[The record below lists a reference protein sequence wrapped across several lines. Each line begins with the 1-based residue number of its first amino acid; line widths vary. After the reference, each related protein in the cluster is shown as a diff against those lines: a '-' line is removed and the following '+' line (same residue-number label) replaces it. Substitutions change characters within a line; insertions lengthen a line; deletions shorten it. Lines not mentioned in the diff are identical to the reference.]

1 LSYAALL
8 YDLADNIAT
17 ITLNRPERMNALD
30 FTLLAELAQA
40 IEQAQADGA
49 RALVLTGAG
58 SAFCSGADLIGDGN
72 GMPDDLGDYLEQ
84 NYFPFVHALANS
96 NIPVISA
103 INGPAVGA
111 GLSVAL
117 AGDITVMARSS
128 YLLLAFANIGLVP
141 DAGATWLVAKSA
153 GRAKA
158 LEMALLGEKVSAEQA
173 RCMRAKPWTIRQ
185 YAGFS
190 TAEESNAFYRKALAA
205 GGQGVS
211 VAFDLA
217 THRGYDSD
225 HPRVVGDVGKAGVAI
240 DSVEDMKI
248 LFDGIPLDKMS
259 VSMTMN
265 GAVMPILAFFIVAA
279 EEQGVPQDQLS
290 APSRTTSSKSS
301 WCGTPISIRPKPSMR
316 IIADIFATPR
326 SEHAEVQLD
335 LDFRLSHAG
344 SRRQRRC
351 RNWPSRWPTAWN
363 TSAPALPRAWTSIP
377 SPGACPSSG
386 PSA

>member
-173 RCMRAKPWTIRQ
+173 
-185 YAGFS
+185 
-190 TAEESNAFYRKALAA
+190 L
-205 GGQGVS
+205 
-211 VAFDLA
+211 DLGLV
-217 THRGYDSD
+217 T
-225 HPRVVGDVGKAGVAI
+225 RVVDDVAVA
-240 DSVEDMKI
+240 
-248 LFDGIPLDKMS
+248 
-259 VSMTMN
+259 
-265 GAVMPILAFFIVAA
+265 
-279 EEQGVPQDQLS
+279 
-290 APSRTTSSKSS
+290 
-301 WCGTPISIRPKPSMR
+301 
-316 IIADIFATPR
+316 
-326 SEHAEVQLD
+326 
-335 LDFRLSHAG
+335 
-344 SRRQRRC
+344 RR
-351 RNWPSRWPTAWN
+351 
-363 TSAPALPRAWTSIP
+363 PRAS
-377 SPGACPSSG
+377 PSSR
-386 PSA
+386 STRRRM

>member
-173 RCMRAKPWTIRQ
+173 LDLGLVTRVVDDEAVMAEAMKIASKLANGPSRPWTIRQ

-190 TAEESNAFYRKALAA
+190 TAEESNAFYRKATWPRAA
-205 GGQGVS
+205 GRVGGLRPGHAPRLRQRPSARDRRRRQGR
-211 VAFDLA
+211 
-217 THRGYDSD
+217 RGD
-225 HPRVVGDVGKAGVAI
+225 RL
-240 DSVEDMKI
+240 VEDMKI
-248 LFDGIPLDKMS
+248 LFDGIPLD
-259 VSMTMN
+259 
-265 GAVMPILAFFIVAA
+265 
-279 EEQGVPQDQLS
+279 
-290 APSRTTSSKSS
+290 
-301 WCGTPISIRPKPSMR
+301 
-316 IIADIFATPR
+316 
-326 SEHAEVQLD
+326 
-335 LDFRLSHAG
+335 
-344 SRRQRRC
+344 RC
-351 RNWPSRWPTAWN
+351 RCR
-363 TSAPALPRAWTSIP
+363 
-377 SPGACPSSG
+377 
-386 PSA
+386 